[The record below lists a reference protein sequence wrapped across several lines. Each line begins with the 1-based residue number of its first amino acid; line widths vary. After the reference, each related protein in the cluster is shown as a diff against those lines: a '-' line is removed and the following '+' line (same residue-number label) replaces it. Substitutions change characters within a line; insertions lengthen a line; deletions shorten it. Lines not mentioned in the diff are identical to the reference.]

1 MGCFG
6 STSARQETATECV
19 ECRCT
24 IAPAAGRSAYM
35 DRCRTDSLVCF
46 SPDCRWP
53 FASTFDR
60 VAGSSRP
67 RQELVGVISQPSSR
81 RTLILPELPTV
92 SPRSNIDLPKTQISS
107 LIFNS
112 FMLLFC
118 LKIHSN
124 RRGAKA
130 RRKRRGKQKTELG

>member
-35 DRCRTDSLVCF
+35 DRCRKDSLVCF

-107 LIFNS
+107 LSLVSFICCFQLKVNS
-112 FMLLFC
+112 
-118 LKIHSN
+118 HRGG
-124 RRGAKA
+124 RRG
-130 RRKRRGKQKTELG
+130 RGGRS